1 MISAL
6 PFLLLMAVPDVAPAG
21 ANVPPPP
28 QRLAAAKA
36 ETAVRAQVTILRAAI
51 VSASPPKDGA
61 AQTDREY
68 HRRML
73 VPMVEFY

>member
-6 PFLLLMAVPDVAPAG
+6 PFLLLMAAPAG
-21 ANVPPPP
+21 ANVPP
-28 QRLAAAKA
+28 QRLAAPRA

-51 VSASPPKDGA
+51 ISASPPKGGA

-68 HRRML
+68 HRRSL

>member
-6 PFLLLMAVPDVAPAG
+6 PFLLLMAAPAG
-21 ANVPPPP
+21 ANVPPSP
-28 QRLAAAKA
+28 QRLAAAPKVA
-36 ETAVRAQVTILRAAI
+36 LAVRAQVTILRAAI
-51 VSASPPKDGA
+51 ISASPPKDGA

-68 HRRML
+68 HRRSL